1 MGSTT
6 TVRIPSPKI
15 HTVTHTVGKQSS
27 HKEELVGNSQEML
40 KLEGNAGGAEVL
52 VRPCSDLVTPS
63 KLSDPIASGQLK
75 DVNTPKTQ

>member
-1 MGSTT
+1 M
-6 TVRIPSPKI
+6 
-15 HTVTHTVGKQSS
+15 
-27 HKEELVGNSQEML
+27 GNSQEML

-75 DVNTPKTQ
+75 DVNTPKTQWAHI